1 MIQAISGYLKGDGYA
16 ARVVRGSALTVFSF
30 GTETFLRLA
39 SNLILTR
46 ILFPE
51 AFGLMALVTVVLSG
65 AAQFSDIGIRAAI
78 VRDERGEDLS
88 FLNTAWTLQI
98 LRGLLLGGAV
108 YLLATPAARFYE
120 APELEGLLQLSA
132 LVPVVQGFISTRFH
146 SAGRRIHMGRIT
158 ALALG
163 NQLVS
168 ITITIALAWWMGTV
182 WALAIGN
189 VLGAALLVIGTHVF
203 LTGEKNRFRLEG
215 DAARRIITFGKY
227 IFFSTLAG
235 YFLHHGDKLVLGKF
249 VSLADLAIY
258 NIGYFLAAM
267 PLLLSGML
275 NERIFFP
282 LYARRPPDESEANRK
297 QINKARMATT
307 AGLMSVAALMGLIVD
322 PLVRLLYDVRYEGA
336 GAIATLIAL
345 ALMPKMLFFSY
356 ERMSL
361 AYGHSGRFATLT
373 IGGAVLQMC
382 FLLIGVSQFGLLG
395 AILAP
400 TATALVLY
408 PLMVWINL
416 PYRGWDPLHDI
427 LFGAVIAGLA
437 AAVLWYRWDAV
448 MPLWAG

>member
-1 MIQAISGYLKGDGYA
+1 MFQAISGYLKGDGYA
-16 ARVVRGSALTVFSF
+16 ARATRGSALTVFSF

-65 AAQFSDIGIRAAI
+65 AAQFSDIGIRSSI
-78 VRDERGEDLS
+78 VRDERGEELN

-98 LRGLLLGGAV
+98 LRGLLLGGVV

-132 LVPVVQGFISTRFH
+132 LVPVAQGFISTRFH

-168 ITITIALAWWMGTV
+168 ITITMVLAWWMGTV
-182 WALAIGN
+182 WALAVGN
-189 VLGAALLVIGTHVF
+189 VIGAVLLVIGTHIF
-203 LTGEKNRFRLEG
+203 LTGEKNRLRLEG
-215 DAARRIITFGKY
+215 DSARRIIRFGRY

-282 LYARRPPDESEANRK
+282 LYARRPPDKSEANRK

-307 AGLMSVAALMGLIVD
+307 AGLMSMATLMGLIVD
-322 PLVRLLYDVRYEGA
+322 PLVRLLYDARYEGA
-336 GAIATLIAL
+336 GAVATLIAL

-356 ERMSL
+356 ERISL
-361 AYGHSGRFATLT
+361 AYGHSGRFAMLT

-382 FLLIGVSQFGLLG
+382 FLLIGISQFGLLG

-400 TATALVLY
+400 TATAFVLY
-408 PLMVWINL
+408 PLMIWISM
-416 PYRGWDPLHDI
+416 PYRGWDPVHDS

-437 AAVLWYRWDAV
+437 VAVLWYRWDAV